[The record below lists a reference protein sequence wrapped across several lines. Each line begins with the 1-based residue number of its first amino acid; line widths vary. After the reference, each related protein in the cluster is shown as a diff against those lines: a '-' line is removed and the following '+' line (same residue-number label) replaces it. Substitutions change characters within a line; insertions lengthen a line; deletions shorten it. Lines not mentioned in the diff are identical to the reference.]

1 MTTQII
7 NTTMRTIT
15 RLLILTA
22 ICILWTSAPHT
33 FVPFT
38 ATAQSQTVQSQ
49 PAQTEFDCT
58 TVSEIP
64 QAECEALVAIYNGTG
79 GPDWTVSTD
88 WLQTT
93 TPCGWF
99 GVTCSDG
106 RVAELDLD
114 NEGNSNN
121 LTGALPAAIGD
132 LGNLTSLDLGPN
144 QLSSIPTEIDNLSNL
159 TTLYLYSNQLSS
171 IPTEIGNLS
180 NLTTLYLSSN
190 QLSSIPTEI
199 GNLSNL
205 TRLSLD
211 NNQLSSIPT
220 EIGNLSELA
229 LLYLNQ
235 NQLNSLPSSVVNLT
249 NLQYL
254 SLQNNQLNNLP
265 SGIGNFSNMIELWL
279 YNNQLSE
286 VPPEIGNL
294 VNLKQLVLYSNQI
307 RTVPT
312 GIGNLS
318 NLNLLALSHN
328 QLESIPS
335 ELGNLSSLTWLSLS
349 DNQLSE
355 IPPTLGNLSN
365 LEWLSL
371 NNNQLT
377 HLPSEIGN
385 LVSLQEVYFDEN
397 ALVNI
402 PSQIGSL
409 SNLTALGLSSNQ
421 LVGLPSTFINL
432 TNLAPDSLNVA
443 NNHLLNVNTQL
454 RDFLDE
460 KDPDWANTQT
470 SPANSTP
477 VPPSVTP
484 PIATPT
490 PAPTAT
496 PIHTV
501 SPTLTPTPVSID
513 PYEPDNQCNLARQIQ
528 PNGIAQT
535 HTFHEVADTDWIFF
549 QAPHD
554 GVYQILVDIPY
565 GSRADVDFTYYNRC
579 NSQAADH
586 WFEPFTSGVRLN
598 VNAAAGQTFYMELMN
613 FDASVAGPDVV
624 YNISVHPLTEEPA
637 TGALIVVAGRLRTTD
652 VLQDNIN
659 ILAQIVFQLFNG
671 KNVEANDI
679 KFLATNSSLTGY
691 DEHANLNNLEH
702 AITEW
707 AADRVSSSQA
717 LTLYLVDHGR
727 PEKLYLDTAG
737 SRNEVL
743 TPTLLNQWLTEL
755 ESKVP
760 GLKSNIIIE
769 ACNSGSFIE
778 FPESISRENRVVI
791 TSANANDD
799 ANTWPEGAPFTNSL
813 LIKLGTNYN
822 LADSFETA
830 KTVVDALYPFQQP
843 WLDANGNGIPNE
855 HADREIAATR
865 SFATDGSLPPDHW
878 PPFIAQT
885 MPPTTIHNSSGLIQA
900 EVRDDEGV
908 ERVQAYVYPPS
919 YTPPVNDGELNVESD
934 VYNFNLTRNMA
945 LGDDMY
951 QGRYP
956 AFIERGLY
964 RIVIHATDGDGLQA
978 QPAVMHVDTTP
989 YRVFLPTV
997 QR

>member
-1 MTTQII
+1 MQNQNKEPTTMTAI
-7 NTTMRTIT
+7 NTSIRIT
-15 RLLILTA
+15 ILTT
-22 ICILWTSAPHT
+22 ICILWTSTSHT
-33 FVPFT
+33 LAPFT
-38 ATAQSQTVQSQ
+38 ATAQSQTSQSQ
-49 PAQTEFDCT
+49 SAQTEFDCT
-58 TVSEIP
+58 IVSEIP
-64 QAECEALVAIYNGTG
+64 QIECEALVAIYNGTG
-79 GPDWTVSTD
+79 GPNWVNNTG

-99 GVTCSDG
+99 RVTCSDG

-114 NEGNSNN
+114 NNIGNN

-132 LGNLTSLDLGPN
+132 FSNLIHLDLSPN
-144 QLSSIPTEIDNLSNL
+144 QLSSIPTEIGNLSNL
-159 TTLYLYSNQLSS
+159 AILSLHSNQLSS

-180 NLTTLYLSSN
+180 NLTYLSLENNQLSSIPTEIGNLSSLTRLYLSSN

-205 TRLSLD
+205 SSQTDFAYNRLVITD
-211 NNQLSSIPT
+211 DT
-220 EIGNLSELA
+220 
-229 LLYLNQ
+229 LN
-235 NQLNSLPSSVVNLT
+235 T
-249 NLQYL
+249 
-254 SLQNNQLNNLP
+254 
-265 SGIGNFSNMIELWL
+265 F
-279 YNNQLSE
+279 
-286 VPPEIGNL
+286 
-294 VNLKQLVLYSNQI
+294 
-307 RTVPT
+307 
-312 GIGNLS
+312 
-318 NLNLLALSHN
+318 
-328 QLESIPS
+328 
-335 ELGNLSSLTWLSLS
+335 LG
-349 DNQLSE
+349 
-355 IPPTLGNLSN
+355 
-365 LEWLSL
+365 
-371 NNNQLT
+371 
-377 HLPSEIGN
+377 
-385 LVSLQEVYFDEN
+385 
-397 ALVNI
+397 
-402 PSQIGSL
+402 
-409 SNLTALGLSSNQ
+409 
-421 LVGLPSTFINL
+421 
-432 TNLAPDSLNVA
+432 
-443 NNHLLNVNTQL
+443 
-454 RDFLDE
+454 E
-460 KDPDWANTQT
+460 KDPNWASTQT
-470 SPANSTP
+470 VAPANVTATALSDSAIQLSWTP
-477 VPPSVTP
+477 ITFQRRGGHYEISYTSDGIYTVDGTTFTKGDDAYVVSGLAVDTTYRFRVRTYTP
-484 PIATPT
+484 AHDGENSSWSGDDQRNELWSAYSKVVIARTLQSTPT
-490 PAPTAT
+490 PTPTHAPTFTHMPTRTPTNTPTHTPTAT
-496 PIHTV
+496 FTFTPLPTSTHTPTHVPTQTPTTTPTYTPLPTATLTHTPTHTPIPTNTPTPMPTPTATLTFTPPPTFTSTHTNTPTRTPTMTP
-501 SPTLTPTPVSID
+501 SPTFTPSPTPTLTSTPPPSD
-513 PYEPDNQCNLARQIQ
+513 PYESDNQCNFARQIQ

-565 GSRADVDFTYYNRC
+565 GSRADVDFTYYTRC

-586 WFEPFTSGVRLN
+586 WFEPFTPGARLD
-598 VNAAAGQTFYMELMN
+598 VNATAGQTFYMELMN
-613 FDASVAGPDVV
+613 FDASVAGPDIV

-637 TGALIVVAGRLRTTD
+637 TGALIVVAGRLRAAD
-652 VLQDNIN
+652 SLQNNIN
-659 ILAQIVFQLFNG
+659 MLAQNVFRLFNG
-671 KNVEANDI
+671 KNVEADDI

-707 AADRVSSSQA
+707 AVERVSREQA

-743 TPTLLNQWLTEL
+743 TPTLLNAWLTEL
-755 ESKVP
+755 EGKVP

-778 FPESISRENRVVI
+778 FPESISHENRVVI
-791 TSANANDD
+791 TSASANDD

-855 HADREIAATR
+855 HADRQIAATR
-865 SFATDGSLPPDHW
+865 SFATDGSLPPGHW
-878 PPFIAQT
+878 PPFIAHT
-885 MPPTTIHNSSGLIQA
+885 MTPETIHNSSGLIQA

-919 YTPPVNDGELNVESD
+919 YIPPANDGELNVETD

-989 YRVFLPTV
+989 YRVFLPAV
-997 QR
+997 KR